1 MIIKVIIIT
10 IVIII
15 FFVVVKYQVKEHFTD
30 NDTNTNYRNTN
41 SLPANYNQIYST
53 LPYDI
58 VAKND
63 NMNIYDY
70 GNDELDEKFIKIF
83 DINLPK
89 QINLIE
95 GIEWSKWTNVDDIN
109 YFSNLHD
116 YYNNTIQLFNDKL
129 KHEDL
134 KLPNDNN
141 DDYFKVIKHNLNKY
155 KTATTN
161 PNIILLDIDVLIY
174 RIKKPLARH
183 IKIISVNNGGYTS
196 FLLVK
201 IIGVVNENVIYSN
214 DLQSAEEINNCFSE
228 FIPERII
235 NYDLN
240 SYVYD
245 TDDKILHSEISNNL
259 YNKILKDLTN

>member
-15 FFVVVKYQVKEHFTD
+15 FFIVLNYQIKEHFTD
-30 NDTNTNYRNTN
+30 IDTNANYSNPN

-70 GNDELDEKFIKIF
+70 GNDELNEKFITIF

-95 GIEWSKWTNVDDIN
+95 GIEWSKWTNVDDVN
-109 YFSNLHD
+109 YFSNLHN
-116 YYNNTIQLFNDKL
+116 YYNNTIQLLNDKL
-129 KHEDL
+129 QHEDL

-141 DDYFKVIKHNLNKY
+141 NFKVIKHTLNKY
-155 KTATTN
+155 KTAIN
-161 PNIILLDIDVLIY
+161 NKNIILLDIDVLIY

-183 IKIISVNNGGYTS
+183 IKVISVNNGGYTS

-214 DLQSAEEINNCFSE
+214 ELKSINEINNYSE